1 MAKLIDHLLYYLRK
15 PKTVLIH
22 VGKCGGGTLQ
32 KTLSRDPRKIRFYS
46 FHVEKPI
53 YRNKDQYYILA
64 RDPISRSIS
73 AFNWRYKLVV
83 ESEEQAGRFA
93 GEYRVLSK
101 YKTLNRLAE
110 SLYDENGIANPE
122 VMKEFDCIHHLKED
136 IGFYLK
142 EFLQKCPPDKIK
154 GVLMQES
161 LNDDMQRFFAVK
173 NEQIGFDKRNPAKS
187 KKTLSERARKNLV
200 RYLEDDYNC
209 LFKLHN
215 LGLITDE
222 AMLNIYQNAFADDK
236 VQAYG

>member
-1 MAKLIDHLLYYLRK
+1 MANIVDHLLYYLRK

-32 KTLSRDPRKIRFYS
+32 KTLARDPRKIRFYS

-83 ESEEQAGRFA
+83 ESKEQVERFP
-93 GEYRVLSK
+93 GEYQALSK
-101 YKTLNRLAE
+101 YKSLNRLAE
-110 SLYDENGIANPE
+110 CLYDDNGSANHE
-122 VMKEFDCIHHLKED
+122 AIDEFNSIHHLKEN
-136 IGFYLK
+136 ISFHLT
-142 EFLQKCPPDKIK
+142 EFLKKCPAGNIK

-161 LNDDMQRFFAVK
+161 LNADMEKFFSVD
-173 NEQIGFDKRNPAKS
+173 NEKIGYDKRNPS
-187 KKTLSERARKNLV
+187 KVSSELSLRARKNLV
-200 RYLEDDYNC
+200 RYLEDDYHC

-215 LGLITDE
+215 LGLINDQ
-222 AMLNIYQNAFADDK
+222 AMLNIYQNAFLQDK
-236 VQAYG
+236 VAAYG